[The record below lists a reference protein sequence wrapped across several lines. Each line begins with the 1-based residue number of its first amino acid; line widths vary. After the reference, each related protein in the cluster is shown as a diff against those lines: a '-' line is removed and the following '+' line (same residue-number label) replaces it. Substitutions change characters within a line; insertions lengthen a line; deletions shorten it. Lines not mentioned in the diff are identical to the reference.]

1 MNWIAINSPAVLA
14 QLDQASGQ
22 GPVLIFKHSTRCSIS
37 ATALGR
43 LERQW
48 NEAAG
53 IRPYFLDLLAF
64 RELSGRVAEHYGVW
78 HESPQ
83 VLLIKNGRCVYHAS
97 HLDIAFAD
105 LAKEAQATI
114 A

>member
-1 MNWIAINSPAVLA
+1 MNWTPINSPAVLA
-14 QLDQASGQ
+14 ELDQASATGL
-22 GPVLIFKHSTRCSIS
+22 VLIFKHSTRCSIS

-48 NEAAG
+48 NDAAG
-53 IRPYFLDLLAF
+53 IRPYFLDLLAH
-64 RELSGRVAEHYGVW
+64 RDLSGRVAEHYGVG

-105 LAKEAQATI
+105 LAKETKSII

>member
-1 MNWIAINSPAVLA
+1 MSSFCVVAINSPAVLA

-53 IRPYFLDLLAF
+53 IRPYFLGRALRGVA
-64 RELSGRVAEHYGVW
+64 RVAAGAAH
-78 HESPQ
+78 
-83 VLLIKNGRCVYHAS
+83 
-97 HLDIAFAD
+97 
-105 LAKEAQATI
+105 
-114 A
+114 